1 MRKKSQEESKTVLAL
16 WDQESSQRI
25 HLYHQ
30 PFFKLCSKI
39 EILLLC
45 LFWNLQ
51 VMQLGSLGRELCK
64 RFEMGREDTKFALIF
79 MCKILVNVFLLLLA

>member
-30 PFFKLCSKI
+30 PFSSYVRK
-39 EILLLC
+39 
-45 LFWNLQ
+45 
-51 VMQLGSLGRELCK
+51 
-64 RFEMGREDTKFALIF
+64 
-79 MCKILVNVFLLLLA
+79 